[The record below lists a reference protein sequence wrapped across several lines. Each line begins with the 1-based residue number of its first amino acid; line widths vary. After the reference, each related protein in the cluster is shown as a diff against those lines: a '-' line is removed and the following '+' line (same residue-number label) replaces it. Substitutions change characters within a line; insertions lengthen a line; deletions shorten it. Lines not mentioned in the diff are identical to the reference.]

1 MAEVYNIKVAPH
13 NPYGPVALAANLHA
27 CAVMPNFL
35 TLEHWRYYSF
45 FNEVQQYGPQV
56 KDGYLELPSK
66 PGLGVDLNWDFVEK
80 HKYHVLHPYG
90 FPEADGGM
98 VLV

>member
-1 MAEVYNIKVAPH
+1 
-13 NPYGPVALAANLHA
+13 
-27 CAVMPNFL
+27 MPNFL